1 MQVLQRTINRS
12 PIQPGY
18 IWTEGV
24 CVSVQQ
30 RLISTVVS
38 LTMRSLVIANNP
50 FKSYESDLG
59 MT

>member
-1 MQVLQRTINRS
+1 MQVLQHTIIRS
-12 PIQPGY
+12 PIQPGH
-18 IWTEGV
+18 IWTEGA

-30 RLISTVVS
+30 RLTSTVVS
-38 LTMRSLVIANNP
+38 LDMRSLVIANDH